1 MEFKSDSTIGT
12 LAPRGAPWT
21 AALTRRGRIAVRVA
35 CAGWMISL
43 VLVCL
48 ASARAATDENAAGQ
62 SSAILITV
70 PDRLFVT
77 PNYPARLAVF
87 RKHPGGHVEDVSDSP
102 QLQWQIGAPSMIGV
116 DAAEVRSL
124 AEGTTTLAV
133 RWGDDIVE
141 VPVSSSSDSPL
152 SFSREIMSTLTRSG
166 CNLGVCH
173 GNLHGKGG
181 FRLSLRGDDPDFDHY
196 RIAKEFGQRRIDPWS
211 AESSLLLL
219 KGTASIAHQGGRRFE
234 PDSREHAWMTQ
245 WIEAGASLSESPEL
259 TRLWV
264 DPPVQRVVPNQK
276 STRVVVRA
284 QFSDGQIRDVTRW
297 ARIEPSVPSGIE
309 VDAVGRVV
317 ATQAIDVSL
326 GVTYLSGRA
335 ASRVVFLGEATT
347 GASTEWVADH
357 PIDRLVEQ
365 QCKELLVG
373 LAPRADDWSLIR
385 RLYLVTVGRLP
396 TPDETVAFVEDR
408 DPQRIYRWVDQ
419 LLSDPD
425 FDYAWALRWSDLI
438 RNEEKVMSPRGAEL
452 LHDWLR
458 AQTAADRPMRDWI
471 AELVSS
477 TGSTYDNPPAS
488 FHRTHRDPFVAAES
502 TAQVFLGLRLQCAKC
517 HNHPFDVWRQD
528 DYYGLAAYFTTVER
542 KQIEN
547 KPKDALDKHVIT
559 GDEII
564 SLAERRPEIQHPGRS
579 RTVGPSALQWR
590 STEGDAV
597 QNLAEPDGA
606 SRLAPSLKV
615 EPSNPLEA
623 FANWLTH
630 DNPQLDINLANRIWY
645 QYFGRGIVEP
655 PDDFRDSN
663 PPSNPA
669 LLAFLASELRA
680 SDYSLKAITRAILTS
695 ETFARGAAV
704 ESNDVSLLS
713 MAPYFAGYPVRRLS
727 AEVLMDAIGDV
738 TGVPS
743 KLRTGAEEDTA
754 TLTKAMRMA
763 GVPRK
768 PGFLTAFG
776 KPNRLLVCEC
786 ERSNQVSLGQSL
798 ALINGTEVRE
808 KLTSPTNRISQ
819 WLLNTPRV
827 SPAAVALPAAAAL
840 TDELTASSVPNP
852 IVETHPTVETH
863 QMVEEL
869 FLRALCRRPSDRE
882 SQRAIESIESA
893 TDRRQALEDLVWAL
907 LNSKEFILLR

>member
-1 MEFKSDSTIGT
+1 M
-12 LAPRGAPWT
+12 
-21 AALTRRGRIAVRVA
+21 RVA
-35 CAGWMISL
+35 FASWVIS
-43 VLVCL
+43 VVFVCL
-48 ASARAATDENAAGQ
+48 VSTRAVADESPTGQ
-62 SSAILITV
+62 TQALLIAV
-70 PDRLFVT
+70 PDRLLVT
-77 PNYPARLAVF
+77 PNYAARIAVF
-87 RKHPGGHVEDVSDSP
+87 RNHPNGQMEDVTDSP
-102 QLQWQIGAPSMIGV
+102 QLQWSIGAPSMIGV
-116 DAAEVRSL
+116 DAAEVKSIQL
-124 AEGTTTLAV
+124 GTTTLSL
-133 RWGDDIVE
+133 RWADDIVE
-141 VPVSSSSDSPL
+141 VPVESISDSPL

-219 KGTASIAHQGGRRFE
+219 KGTASIAHQGGRRFDA
-234 PDSREHAWMTQ
+234 DSREHAWMKQ
-245 WIEAGASLSESPEL
+245 WIESGAPLSESPEL

-264 DPPVQRVVPNQK
+264 DPPVQHVVPNQK

-284 QFSDGQIRDVTRW
+284 QFADGQIRDVTRW

-309 VDAVGRVV
+309 VDADGRIV
-317 ATQAIDVSL
+317 ASQALDVSL
-326 GVTYLSGRA
+326 GVTYLSGRS
-335 ASRVVFLGEATT
+335 ASRVVFLGEADT
-347 GASTEWVADH
+347 AVSSEWVADH
-357 PIDRLVEQ
+357 PIDRLVEE
-365 QCKELLVG
+365 QCRELLVG

-396 TPDETVAFVEDR
+396 TPEETVAFVEDR

-502 TAQVFLGLRLQCAKC
+502 TAQVFLGLRMQCAKC

-579 RTVGPSALQWR
+579 RKVGPSALQWR
-590 STEGDAV
+590 STGRDAV
-597 QNLAEPDGA
+597 QNLVESGDVRERALDLPD
-606 SRLAPSLKV
+606 

-623 FANWLTH
+623 FATWLTH
-630 DNPQLDINLANRIWY
+630 DNPQLDVNLANRIWY

-669 LLAFLASELRA
+669 LLAFLASELRG
-680 SDYSLKAITRAILTS
+680 SGYSLKAISRAILTS

-704 ESNDVSLLS
+704 ESNDMSQLS

-768 PGFLTAFG
+768 PGFLSAFG

-798 ALINGTEVRE
+798 ALVNGTEVRE

-819 WLLNTPRV
+819 WLLDKPIV
-827 SPAAVALPAAAAL
+827 SAAEAPMPGEPAAN
-840 TDELTASSVPNP
+840 SGPNP
-852 IVETHPTVETH
+852 IVGTR

-869 FLRALCRRPSDRE
+869 FLRALCRRPSERE
-882 SQRAIESIESA
+882 CQRAIESIESA
-893 TDRRQALEDLVWAL
+893 SDRRQALEDLVWAL